1 MTALNN
7 CCFIGNIGKIESRF
21 MSNGD
26 QVVNLSLACNE
37 SYKDKTGEKQ
47 ERCEWIN
54 VVAYKKLAEI
64 ISDYCEK
71 GMQIYISGRMQ
82 TRKWKDSNGI
92 DKYTTE
98 IIASEMIMLGG
109 KSSSQEK
116 TKQPSK
122 QSNGSGFDDMVDGIP
137 FS

>member
-1 MTALNN
+1 MASLNN
-7 CCFIGNIGKIESRF
+7 CCFIGNIGKLDSRF
-21 MSNGD
+21 TSSGD
-26 QVVNLSLACNE
+26 QVVSLSLACNE
-37 SYKDKTGEKQ
+37 TWKDKSGEKQ

-64 ISDYCEK
+64 ISEYCDK

-98 IIASEMIMLGG
+98 IIATDMKMLGG
-109 KSSSQEK
+109 KQSTQDK
-116 TKQPSK
+116 PKQSSK
-122 QSNGSGFDDMVDGIP
+122 QSSGGGFDDMDDEIP
-137 FS
+137 F